1 MNSKK
6 KIRIKVD
13 KIEELA
19 ELNDTK
25 TAKLIW
31 QALPIKEVVNIW
43 GEEIYFPVPV
53 ATELEN
59 PQNIVEAGNIGYWP
73 QGHAFCIFFG
83 PTPIST
89 HNEIRPASPVCV
101 VGKLLSDP
109 ERFKKVSP
117 GETIT
122 LEKAK

>member
-89 HNEIRPASPVCV
+89 RNEIRPASPVCV